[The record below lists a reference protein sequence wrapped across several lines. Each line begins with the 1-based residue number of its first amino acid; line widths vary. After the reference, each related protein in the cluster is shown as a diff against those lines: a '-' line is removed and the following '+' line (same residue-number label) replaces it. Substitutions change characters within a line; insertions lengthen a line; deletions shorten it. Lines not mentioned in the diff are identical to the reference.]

1 VTPIDLRGVL
11 IPAATPFDPV
21 TGGVDLVGM
30 RSNVRRWMETGVR
43 GIVVGGSTGEAV
55 LLDEEERTRLL
66 EATREVV
73 PSDRLL
79 VAGTGAESLRRTLR
93 LTRAA
98 ADAGADA
105 VLVQPPAF
113 YRTAMTPEV
122 LADHYRRVADDAPVP
137 VILYQVPL
145 KMSTLDM
152 PNGLL
157 IELSR
162 HENVVGVK
170 DSRGVLEHI
179 GTLADNAHPDFQ
191 VLVGNGALLYA
202 ALEVGAAG
210 AILGVAN
217 LAPSKSAG
225 IVAAFRAERT
235 AEAGR
240 LQEKVGPLHKT
251 VVGGLGVAG
260 VKTGLDLL
268 GMRGGPPRLPLRGLD
283 QAGVETV
290 REALEKAGMTVVA
303 ES

>member
-1 VTPIDLRGVL
+1 MTSIDLRGVL

-21 TGGVDLVGM
+21 TGRVDLVGM
-30 RSNVRRWMETGVR
+30 RANVRRWMETDIR

-55 LLDEEERTRLL
+55 LLDEEERTSLL

-93 LTRAA
+93 MTRAA

-179 GTLADNAHPDFQ
+179 GTLVDNAHHAFQ

-240 LQEKVGPLHKT
+240 LQEKVGPLHET
-251 VVGGLGVAG
+251 VVGGMGVAG
-260 VKTGLDLL
+260 VKAGLDLL

-283 QAGVETV
+283 EAGVETV
-290 REALEKAGMTVVA
+290 RHALEKAGMTVVGGD
-303 ES
+303 

>member
-30 RSNVRRWMETGVR
+30 RANVRRWMETGVR

>member
-1 VTPIDLRGVL
+1 VTSIDLRGVL

-21 TGGVDLVGM
+21 TGRVDLVGM
-30 RSNVRRWMETGVR
+30 RANVRRWMETDIR

-55 LLDEEERTRLL
+55 LLDEEERTSLL
-66 EATREVV
+66 EVTREVV

-93 LTRAA
+93 MTRAA

-113 YRTAMTPEV
+113 YRTAMTPEL

-217 LAPSKSAG
+217 LAPSKSAA

-240 LQEKVGPLHKT
+240 LQEKVGPLHET
-251 VVGGLGVAG
+251 VVGGMGVAG
-260 VKTGLDLL
+260 VKAGLDLL

-283 QAGVETV
+283 EAGVETV
-290 REALEKAGMTVVA
+290 RRALEKAGMTVVGGD
-303 ES
+303 